1 MSFLE
6 RVDGFGHSPLA
17 TICNSQLL
25 DEVEHNIMNYQCR
38 GLIYLPKPKAEID
51 NTITRFDNS

>member
-1 MSFLE
+1 M
-6 RVDGFGHSPLA
+6 DGFGHSPLA
-17 TICNSQLL
+17 TICNSQLP

-38 GLIYLPKPKAEID
+38 GLSYLPKPKAEID